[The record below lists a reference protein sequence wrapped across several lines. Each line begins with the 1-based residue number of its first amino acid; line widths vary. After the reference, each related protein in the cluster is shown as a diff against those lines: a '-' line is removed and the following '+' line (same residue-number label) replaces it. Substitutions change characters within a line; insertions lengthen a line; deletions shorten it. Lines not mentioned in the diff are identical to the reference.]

1 MKKLYLLFS
10 HKLTPEQI
18 EDAKKNLGVD
28 DFVYM
33 PAILQEKWSNV
44 PAEMEDLSE
53 YAKDFIK
60 FLDSAKEGD
69 YVLIQGDFGLTYKLV
84 NHAKSKKLIPVYA
97 TTKRV
102 SKEINS
108 GNKVLKVSEFDHVR
122 FRKY

>member
-18 EDAKKNLGVD
+18 EDAKKNLGVEE
-28 DFVYM
+28 FVYM
-33 PAILQEKWSNV
+33 PSDLQEKWSNV
-44 PAEMEDLSE
+44 PGEMGDLSE
-53 YAKDFIK
+53 YAKDFMK
-60 FLDSAKEGD
+60 FLDTAKEGD

-84 NHAKSKKLIPVYA
+84 NFTKNKNLIPVYS
-97 TTKRV
+97 TTKRI

-108 GNKVLKVSEFDHVR
+108 GNKVLKISEFDHVR

>member
-44 PAEMEDLSE
+44 PAEMEELGE
-53 YAKDFIK
+53 YSKDFMK
-60 FLDSAKEGD
+60 FLDTAKAGD
-69 YVLIQGDFGLTYKLV
+69 YVLIQGDFGLTYELV
-84 NHAKSKKLIPVYA
+84 NYAKGKNLIPVYA
-97 TTKRV
+97 TTKRY
-102 SKEINS
+102 SKEVNS
-108 GNKVLKVSEFDHVR
+108 GNKIFKLSKFDHVR